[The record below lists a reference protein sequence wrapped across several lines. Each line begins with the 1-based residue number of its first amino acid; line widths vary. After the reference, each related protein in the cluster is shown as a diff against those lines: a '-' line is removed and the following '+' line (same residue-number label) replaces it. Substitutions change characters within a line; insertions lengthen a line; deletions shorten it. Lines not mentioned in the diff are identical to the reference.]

1 LRENFYRIL
10 GINQEADL
18 AQIKKAYRRAVKR
31 YHPDISPKDEERF
44 KEVQAAY
51 EILSDP
57 KKKTIYDEQFL
68 RKPVHDHRSYHPYD
82 FPLSSFQLF
91 SELEQTFSDFDDF
104 WINELNGFFGIKRE
118 NQEDLSVEVIL
129 TREEAVMGCEI
140 PIEVPFLKECRQC
153 FGTGRIG
160 DLICGLCRGSRKER
174 LKREIIINI
183 PPGVKSGMVMRTMI
197 NFNGREKDLFITR
210 KI

>member
-1 LRENFYRIL
+1 MKENFYRIL

-44 KEVQAAY
+44 KEVQEAY

-57 KKKTIYDEQFL
+57 KKKTIYDGQFL
-68 RKPVHDHRSYHPYD
+68 RTSVHKHRSYHPYD
-82 FPLSSFQLF
+82 LPQPSFQLL
-91 SELEQTFSDFDDF
+91 SELEQTFLDFDDF

-118 NQEDLSVEVIL
+118 NQGDLSVEVIL
-129 TREEAVMGCEI
+129 TREEAVIGCEI
-140 PIEVPFLKECRQC
+140 PIEVHFLNECRQC
-153 FGTGRIG
+153 FGTGRKG
-160 DLICGLCRGSRKER
+160 GLICGLCRGSRKEK

-183 PPGVKSGMVMRTMI
+183 PPGVKSGTVK
-197 NFNGREKDLFITR
+197 EPS
-210 KI
+210 